1 VHRVIRLLA
10 LSLLAVTAYSGRAP
24 AQAAAAIAPNDRLV
38 AQGIPPIPAAVADA
52 VGRYTEFR
60 SATLWDWH
68 PTRREI
74 VIATRFADVNQIHA
88 VRFPSG
94 DRRQLTFFPD
104 RVLDARYQPTAGT
117 YMVIERDAGGG
128 EFNQLYRFDVASGSA
143 TLLTDGKSKNDLGP
157 WSRDGTR
164 IAYSSTRRNGTDTD
178 IYIMVPT
185 TPSTD
190 HMVTQVDGGGWTAL
204 DWSPDNT
211 SLLVLQYISV
221 NQSALWIIDVAS
233 GRKTQLTPASSESV
247 SYAGGQFSRDGR
259 AVYTTS
265 DEGSEFQRMRRID
278 LATKASRAV
287 TGPIKWDVEA
297 FRLSP
302 DGRTLAYVTNEDG
315 IGVLHLIDPAT
326 GAVRH
331 TPALPAGVISGLV
344 WRRNSRELGF
354 TINSARAPRDV
365 YSLDVV
371 GGKVDRWTE
380 SETGGLDPATF
391 VEPQLV
397 HWKATDGVALSGFL
411 YRPPARFAGKR
422 PVIIDIHGGPE
433 GQSRPGFLGRD
444 NYLLDEL
451 GVALV
456 FPNIRGSTG
465 YGKSFVA
472 ADNGVK
478 RIDAYHDIGALLDW
492 IATQPDLDAAHVMV
506 TGGSYGGHMT
516 LVTASLYADRIAC
529 ALDVVGMSN
538 LATFLEH
545 TESYRRDLR
554 RVEYGDERD
563 STVRA
568 FMERTAPLNNVD
580 RMTKPLFVVSGANDP
595 RVPKSEADQ
604 MVAAVKQRGTPVW
617 YLVGLDEG
625 HGFAKKKD
633 QDFQQ
638 YATVAFIRQ
647 YLLGEMQ

>member
-1 VHRVIRLLA
+1 VHRVTVLLA
-10 LSLLAVTAYSGRAP
+10 SSLVCATGYGPRAH
-24 AQAAAAIAPNDRLV
+24 AQSAATIVPNDRLI

-60 SATLWDWH
+60 GATLWDWH
-68 PTRREI
+68 PTRRSI
-74 VIATRFADVNQIHA
+74 VIATRFADVNQVHA
-88 VRFPSG
+88 VRFPRG

-104 RVLDARYQPTAGT
+104 RVLDARYQPTTGA
-117 YMVIERDAGGG
+117 YMVIERDVGGG
-128 EFNQLYRFDVASGSA
+128 EFNQLYRFDAASGAA

-157 WSRDGTR
+157 WSNSGTR

-178 IYIMVPT
+178 IYVMDPT
-185 TPSTD
+185 TPSSD
-190 HMVTQVDGGGWTAL
+190 HLVAQVVGGGWMPL
-204 DWSPDNT
+204 DWSPDDS
-211 SLLVLQYISV
+211 SLLVLEYLSV
-221 NQSALWIIDVAS
+221 NRSALWLIDVAT
-233 GRKTQLTPASSESV
+233 GRKTALTPATGESV

-259 AVYTTS
+259 ALYTTS
-265 DEGSEFQRMRRID
+265 DEGSEFQRLRRID
-278 LATKASRAV
+278 LATKASRPV
-287 TGPIKWDVEA
+287 TAAIKWDVEA

-302 DGRTLAYVTNEDG
+302 DGRALAFVTNEDG
-315 IGVLHLIDPAT
+315 VGVLHLIDPTT
-326 GAVRH
+326 GAARP
-331 TPALPAGVISGLV
+331 TPRLPVGVISGLV
-344 WRRNSRELGF
+344 WRRTSRELGF
-354 TINSARAPRDV
+354 TISSARAPRDV
-365 YSLDVV
+365 YSLDITT
-371 GGKVDRWTE
+371 GHVDRWTE

-391 VEPQLV
+391 AEPQLI
-397 HWKATDGVALSGFL
+397 HWKASDGLALSGFL

-433 GQSRPGFLGRD
+433 GQSRPGFLGRE
-444 NYLLDEL
+444 NYVLDEL
-451 GVALV
+451 GVAV
-456 FPNIRGSTG
+456 MFPNIRGSTG

-478 RIDAYHDIGALLDW
+478 RVDAYHDIGALLDW
-492 IATQPDLDAAHVMV
+492 IATQPDLDASHVMV

-604 MVAAVKQRGTPVW
+604 MVAAVTRRGTPVW
-617 YLVGLDEG
+617 YLVGMDEG

-647 YLLGEMQ
+647 YLLGTLQ